1 MKLYHNF
8 VVDNDDD
15 WDDNLFVVDD
25 NSKKRKR
32 VDEWEQKQ
40 IDWGLQSCC
49 ILNGMNEKK
58 KIGCMM

>member
-32 VDEWEQKQ
+32 VDEWNRNELT
-40 IDWGLQSCC
+40 G
-49 ILNGMNEKK
+49 ILIMLFTQRDE
-58 KIGCMM
+58 

>member
-8 VVDNDDD
+8 VVTDDDD

-32 VDEWEQKQ
+32 VDEW
-40 IDWGLQSCC
+40 
-49 ILNGMNEKK
+49 NRNELT
-58 KIGCMM
+58 GSFNHVVHSTG